1 MSFAPPQPAASER
14 RPSTPAT
21 PMSQR
26 GQPDASSRTSPMP
39 WAKFRATQGTGNGI
53 GTAADFQANLGNMFP
68 PSNGLGIH
76 SSRTHATR
84 RSSRWQSTYRHGI
97 LVEAAGLGGERKSQ
111 VPTWSGAPN
120 LLRQW
125 LKSLGLWE
133 QETSLPK
140 SKWGLRL
147 YAALTDDAKRIAD
160 TVPMEELVTE
170 RGYSAILTALMS
182 KYKPYSE
189 AVGPSSVGSFLY
201 LGERGPKESFAA
213 YLARKEVQRQELESQ
228 IGEKLYRLWS
238 PAVCSFARRT

>member
-1 MSFAPPQPAASER
+1 MESLLRQLV
-14 RPSTPAT
+14 ST
-21 PMSQR
+21 
-26 GQPDASSRTSPMP
+26 
-39 WAKFRATQGTGNGI
+39 
-53 GTAADFQANLGNMFP
+53 
-68 PSNGLGIH
+68 
-76 SSRTHATR
+76 
-84 RSSRWQSTYRHGI
+84 
-97 LVEAAGLGGERKSQ
+97 LGGERKSQ